1 MLFYYSPDIFV
12 LPARAT
18 FKVTFGTGSGRG
30 GTSNDADS
38 LEYGI
43 GAAVLSLLDRAQGRR
58 PGAHWSRVTSDG
70 EIVFAA
76 ALTREGLEASGAPSS

>member
-1 MLFYYSPDIFV
+1 MLFYYSPDVFT

-18 FKVTFGTGSGRG
+18 FVVAFGTGSGRG

-43 GAAVLSLLDRAQGRR
+43 GAAVVSLLDPAHSRR
-58 PGAHWSRVTSDG
+58 SGAYWSRVTSDG